1 MDGLPQAEEVSAE
14 LTSDPPA
21 EVLNLPEGPLA
32 YIDEGPREAPALVAI
47 HGIPGSARDFRY
59 LAPQVS
65 SRVRF
70 VRPDLPGFG
79 GSAPTPAAVNG
90 LTGRARVL
98 IALADRLGLARFG
111 VLGHS
116 MGGSTALVMAAEHAA
131 RVDRLALV
139 ASVALRPHRGLA
151 ISPRSLG
158 LIGRGLGLP
167 LLKDLLVPAARERY
181 RKRGFPGADQMDAAA
196 FAVHFRALA
205 AVDFA
210 RLRRAVTRPLPPTLV
225 AYARDDHLIETELSE
240 ELARSLPGARVLVFG
255 AGGHNLQKTRAVE
268 LGRAIADWLGA

>member
-1 MDGLPQAEEVSAE
+1 MSVE

-21 EVLNLPEGPLA
+21 EILDLPEGPLA
-32 YIDEGPREAPALVAI
+32 YIDEGPRDAPALIAV

-59 LAPQVS
+59 LAPQLS

-70 VRPDLPGFG
+70 VRLDMPGFG
-79 GSAPTPAAVNG
+79 SSAAISAAVNG
-90 LTGRARVL
+90 LSGRARVL
-98 IALADRLGLARFG
+98 IALADRLGLQHFG

-116 MGGSTALVMAAEHAA
+116 MGGGTALVMAAEHAN

-158 LIGRGLGLP
+158 LIGRGLAVP
-167 LLKDLLVPAARERY
+167 LLKHLLVPSARERY
-181 RKRGFPGADQMDAAA
+181 RMRGFPGADQMDAAT
-196 FAVHFRALA
+196 FALHFRALA

-210 RLRRAVTRPLPPTLV
+210 RLRRAVTRRLPPALV

-240 ELARSLPGARVLVFG
+240 ELARSLPAARVLVFG
-255 AGGHNLQKTRAVE
+255 EGGHNLQKTRAVE